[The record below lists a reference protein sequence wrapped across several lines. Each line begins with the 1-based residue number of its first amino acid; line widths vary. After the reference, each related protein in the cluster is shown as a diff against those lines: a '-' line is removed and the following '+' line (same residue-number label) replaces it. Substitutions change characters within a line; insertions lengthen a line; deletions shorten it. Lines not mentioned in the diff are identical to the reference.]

1 LPIVPICIFS
11 MGPDRAPSPA
21 RNDKSSNCILVRAA
35 KVISRN
41 RVGWWVISALAA
53 LLADGCGS
61 SSQSSPPLQIA
72 VRTVEDTA
80 VLQRTAEETAFT
92 VTAIVRNDD
101 TRLAQVALCGMQA
114 QRDIN
119 SVWTTVFTP
128 WCSSS
133 ALRSLASG
141 DSIIVPVDV
150 FGYTLPNRI
159 PALDPRMV
167 PGRYRLLFGVG
178 LGDPGAPT
186 GSSGGQ
192 VQPSTPFT
200 VK

>member
-1 LPIVPICIFS
+1 
-11 MGPDRAPSPA
+11 
-21 RNDKSSNCILVRAA
+21 
-35 KVISRN
+35 VISQN
-41 RVGWWVISALAA
+41 SVGWRVISVLAV

-61 SSQSSPPLQIA
+61 SSQSSPPQIA
-72 VRTVEDTA
+72 VRIVEDT
-80 VLQRTAEETAFT
+80 VLLQRTAEETAFT

-101 TRLAQVALCGMQA
+101 ARLAQVALCGMQA

-119 SVWTTVFTP
+119 GAWTTVFTP

-141 DSIIVPVDV
+141 DSVIIPVNV
-150 FGYTLPNRI
+150 FGYTLPDRI
-159 PALDPRMV
+159 PALDPRMG

-178 LGDPGAPT
+178 LGDSGGPT
-186 GSSGGQ
+186 GSSVGQ
-192 VQPSTPFT
+192 VQPSTPFI